1 MKVHELPPER
11 RLEIYEATIKHW
23 SRSRF
28 MCGIL
33 GWNGTEAGV
42 YSYMWRAHGVSKT
55 FYELPEFS
63 FFFGKE
69 SLHRFLEPKYRPA
82 VVDCMRHAIFKLK
95 TDNEN

>member
-33 GWNGTEAGV
+33 GWNNTEAGV
-42 YSYMWRAHGVSKT
+42 YTYLKKTHGVTKT
-55 FYELPEFS
+55 FYELPEFA
-63 FFFGKE
+63 FFFGKDP
-69 SLHRFLEPKYRPA
+69 LHKFLDTKYRTG
-82 VVDCMRHAIFKLK
+82 VVDCMRHSIFKLK
-95 TDNEN
+95 TDKE